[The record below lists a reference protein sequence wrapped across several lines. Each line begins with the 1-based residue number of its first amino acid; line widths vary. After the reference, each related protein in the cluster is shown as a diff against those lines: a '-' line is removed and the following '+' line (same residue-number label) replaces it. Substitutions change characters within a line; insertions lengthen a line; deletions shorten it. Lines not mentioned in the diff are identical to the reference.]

1 MIEMLSDFPD
11 KCLTKMMLKSLA
23 VIVSHDSDM
32 VIEFFDHALYQPP
45 QMQIEQ
51 FVPWSDD
58 LSEEGLIFAS
68 HTSIIS
74 RELLLEKLEAVGIT
88 ESRPSKK
95 GAEEQ

>member
-1 MIEMLSDFPD
+1 
-11 KCLTKMMLKSLA
+11 
-23 VIVSHDSDM
+23 
-32 VIEFFDHALYQPP
+32 
-45 QMQIEQ
+45 MQIEQ